1 MTVNSNLI
9 LNNLE
14 LKMLAKDQLRGKWRL
29 TVLLCLVYTILAN
42 IPIINP
48 IFIFPL
54 TLGLTSCFI
63 KLTRG
68 EPFKLENLF
77 SVSKNLG
84 STFILLILLLI
95 LMAFFMIIIS
105 FASLWSLFLIVPG
118 IIAYLMYSM
127 IFYVLY
133 DNPDIGA
140 IEALNRSKKMMHGY
154 KWKLFCLHF
163 SFIYWIL
170 LSILT
175 CGIGFLWLIPYMGVA
190 QANFYEN
197 LKDSLVY
204 SCAI

>member
-1 MTVNSNLI
+1 
-9 LNNLE
+9 
-14 LKMLAKDQLRGKWRL
+14 
-29 TVLLCLVYTILAN
+29 
-42 IPIINP
+42 
-48 IFIFPL
+48 
-54 TLGLTSCFI
+54 
-63 KLTRG
+63 
-68 EPFKLENLF
+68 
-77 SVSKNLG
+77 
-84 STFILLILLLI
+84 
-95 LMAFFMIIIS
+95 
-105 FASLWSLFLIVPG
+105 
-118 IIAYLMYSM
+118 M